1 MIESLQRILYEQFL
15 YFFDEESIKKRDR
28 FVSDINC
35 YRDENDILCI
45 NIDLDENTIELI
57 DNI

>member
-28 FVSDINC
+28 FVSDISC
-35 YRDENDILCI
+35 YSDENDILCI